1 MGRGISHEKSNLPC
15 QDFAVF
21 EYAKNGNVILALA
34 DGASSAQYARE
45 AAIANTGAVVSL
57 FSRITLERFQK
68 HDAERQAE
76 DIITACHRQIK
87 RFAKQV
93 GCTDFK
99 QFSATLLFAVFSKN
113 SVLVGH
119 LGDGAI
125 YGTDDNGKIDF
136 CSDPENI
143 AGVSTRT
150 RFTVSKNAKEYLRLY
165 SIEPKHCRNL
175 VMTSDGAYSMFLGRG
190 GMKAEV
196 TAEEL
201 MGYMR
206 DGGIATHTDLADVLN
221 QMAEIPSE
229 RMDDW
234 SVLMWD
240 QNQEK
245 TLEVRLEPVSMY
257 QEEVHKHEAAKI
269 RMEREREARE
279 REARDREAR
288 AREEQ
293 ERQAKEREARE
304 KLAREKEAKEKEARE
319 KERLEKERLERKAA
333 QEREEMARAARE
345 AAAKKEAASGKGS
358 SRTIELK
365 DPPVQPKSQQP
376 QYPSQG
382 AAASNSTAVGKESE
396 RTTGASNSGM
406 HRPAGSPAQRR
417 PQVVVRYHGGSIKR
431 YGRIVIGDRSF
442 SGEIIRFFKK
452 F

>member
-1 MGRGISHEKSNLPC
+1 M
-15 QDFAVF
+15 
-21 EYAKNGNVILALA
+21 ILALA

-99 QFSATLLFAVFSKN
+99 QFSATLLFAVFSKD

-125 YGTDDNGKIDF
+125 YGTDDNGKLDF

-150 RFTVSKNAKEYLRLY
+150 RFTVSKNATEYLRLY
-165 SIEPKHCRNL
+165 SIEPKQCRNL

-257 QEEVHKHEAAKI
+257 QEEVRKHEAAKI
-269 RMEREREARE
+269 RMEREREASE
-279 REARDREAR
+279 REAR

-293 ERQAKEREARE
+293 ERQARERETRE
-304 KLAREKEAKEKEARE
+304 KLAREKEAK
-319 KERLEKERLERKAA
+319 EKERLERKAA

-345 AAAKKEAASGKGS
+345 AAAKKEAASGKRS

-376 QYPSQG
+376 QHPPQG
-382 AAASNSTAVGKESE
+382 AAASSSAAVGKESE
-396 RTTGASNSGM
+396 RQTGASSSGM

-417 PQVVVRYHGGSIKR
+417 PQVVVRYHSGSIKR
-431 YGRIVIGDRSF
+431 YRKIVIGDRSF